1 MNSVVKY
8 EADTEKSICAEHIEK
23 LLKDSTDIYGAIVAS
38 VDGFEI
44 ASQVRDDMSSRK
56 LSAISSSLLA
66 LAVAVCSEGGV
77 GECRDMVI
85 DASEGRVFLMDIPS
99 RKKLLLMVLC
109 GNVAML
115 GKVFWSARNAR
126 ESMSKDLEAHHT
138 GG

>member
-8 EADTEKSICAEHIEK
+8 GSETERDICAAHIAR
-23 LLKDSTDIYGAIVAS
+23 LLNESSDIFGAIVAS

-44 ASQVRDDMSSRK
+44 ASQVREDMSSRK

-66 LAVAVCSEGGV
+66 LAVAVCGEGQV
-77 GECRDMVI
+77 GDCRDMVI
-85 DASEGRVFLMDIPS
+85 DASQGRVFLMDIPS
-99 RKKLLLMVLC
+99 RKKMLLMVLC

-126 ESMSKDLEAHHT
+126 ESISKDLEAHHT
-138 GG
+138 GT